1 MLARAFA
8 AAEPGVRV
16 FSCHPGIADS
26 SVARG
31 LGASFEKGDAA
42 TRAGA
47 ATPLFVA
54 TMPLEGTTSGT
65 FWSDRRMWNCPFIRN
80 TVAVEALA
88 KLVES
93 YDGVAQ
99 AAATSEAPLPAA
111 GAGGAGGGGGGG
123 VGGGGL

>member
-42 TRAGA
+42 ARAGA

-65 FWSDRRMWNCPFIRN
+65 FWSDRRMWGIAHSFATLSRWRRWPSSSRATTVLRKRRPHPRRRCPRR
-80 TVAVEALA
+80 
-88 KLVES
+88 
-93 YDGVAQ
+93 AQ
-99 AAATSEAPLPAA
+99 
-111 GAGGAGGGGGGG
+111 GAQEEEGEEE
-123 VGGGGL
+123 